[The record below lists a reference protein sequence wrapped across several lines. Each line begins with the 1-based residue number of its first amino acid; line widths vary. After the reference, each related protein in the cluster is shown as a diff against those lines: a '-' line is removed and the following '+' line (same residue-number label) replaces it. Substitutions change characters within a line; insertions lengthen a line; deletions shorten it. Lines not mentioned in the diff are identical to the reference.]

1 MYGNFALI
9 IFMGIYMIEFGTLLK
24 DYLDYYEISQSSF
37 ANRLGINKKYLKK
50 LIDSVKLKL
59 KNSTNIIQ
67 NAIDLFDY
75 LRINSFDLID
85 KI

>member
-9 IFMGIYMIEFGTLLK
+9 IFMGIYMIGFGTLLK
-24 DYLDYYEISQSSF
+24 DYLDYYEISQSSL
-37 ANRLGINKKYLKK
+37 ANRLDINKKYLKK
-50 LIDSVKLKL
+50 LIDSGKLKL